1 MSGLIVSLS
10 PPHSLFIEIRVWTI
24 TGPSENIL
32 ILRCENQFTGE
43 ETKINENEKWGG
55 KREKSVATSDIY
67 VMVPVLELYFHMY
80 SNLVL
85 YYSWISHALQC
96 TCRWLCVIPGLQN
109 STNSHIN
116 SYVHSL
122 PVVVCLWMEQNKNR
136 QQRRS
141 CSGKTP
147 HPNPPVA
154 ARSSHRN
161 TIYLIQ
167 ASVKHG

>member
-10 PPHSLFIEIRVWTI
+10 PPYWNKSLDYHRA
-24 TGPSENIL
+24 
-32 ILRCENQFTGE
+32 LRKYPYTAMWEPIYWRRDND
-43 ETKINENEKWGG
+43 KWNWKMGG
-55 KREKSVATSDIY
+55 KKEKLVATTDIY
-67 VMVPVLELYFHMY
+67 VMVPVLELYFHMH
-80 SNLVL
+80 SNVVL
-85 YYSWISHALQC
+85 YYSWLSHALQC
-96 TCRWLCVIPGLQN
+96 TCRRMCVIPGLQN

-116 SYVHSL
+116 SYAHSL

-147 HPNPPVA
+147 HPNPPVS